1 MLVKV
6 ESTGTL
12 ERRMRVE
19 LPAERIEKE
28 VESRLKSVA
37 RTAKIKG
44 FRPGKIPA
52 KVVKQ
57 HYGVQVRQEV
67 LTELM
72 SKSYSDAIAQENLQ
86 PVARP
91 MIEPEA
97 TEDSKDFVFVATF
110 DVLPEVT
117 LKDLDKIEV
126 SRPEVDITDEDK
138 YDMLTNLR
146 KQRATWNV
154 VERESKEGDRVV
166 VDFDGRIKDEP
177 FPGGQGTEVPVV
189 LGQGAMLPDFE
200 KALFGVSAGDEKS
213 FKVKFPEDY
222 HAADLQGKKVE
233 FSIKVHKVEE
243 EELPPLD
250 DSLAELYGVSDGGLE
265 QLRSDVGQNMRR
277 EADQKIAADI
287 KEQALEGLLDA
298 NPIEVPN
305 SLKNQEAHSMQHEAM
320 RRMGIEDHDK
330 APPQESFAEGAERR
344 VRLSLLVHQL
354 IDDQTIVLDQEK
366 LKARVEELCSSY
378 ENSDEMVARYMSDP
392 QIMSQFEPM
401 ILEEQ
406 AVDWLV
412 ENGKVKTEKVSF
424 KEYMQP

>member
-1 MLVKV
+1 
-6 ESTGTL
+6 
-12 ERRMRVE
+12 
-19 LPAERIEKE
+19 
-28 VESRLKSVA
+28 
-37 RTAKIKG
+37 
-44 FRPGKIPA
+44 
-52 KVVKQ
+52 
-57 HYGVQVRQEV
+57 
-67 LTELM
+67 
-72 SKSYSDAIAQENLQ
+72 
-86 PVARP
+86 
-91 MIEPEA
+91 
-97 TEDSKDFVFVATF
+97 
-110 DVLPEVT
+110 
-117 LKDLDKIEV
+117 
-126 SRPEVDITDEDK
+126 
-138 YDMLTNLR
+138 MLTNLR

-154 VERESKEGDRVV
+154 VERESNEGDRVV

-213 FKVKFPEDY
+213 FKVKFPKDY
-222 HAADLQGKKVE
+222 HAEDLQGKKVE

-250 DSLAELYGVSDGGLE
+250 DSLAELYGVSDGGLD
-265 QLRSDVGQNMRR
+265 QLRSDVEQNMRR

-320 RRMGIEDHDK
+320 RRMGTEDHDK

-412 ENGKVKTEKVSF
+412 ENGKVKTKKVSF

>member
-138 YDMLTNLR
+138 NDMLTNLR

-154 VERESKEGDRVV
+154 VERESNEGDRVV

-213 FKVKFPEDY
+213 FKVKFPKDY
-222 HAADLQGKKVE
+222 HAEDLQGKKVE

-243 EELPPLD
+243 EELPPLN
-250 DSLAELYGVSDGGLE
+250 DSLAELYGVSDGGLD
-265 QLRSDVGQNMRR
+265 QLRSDVEQNMRR

-320 RRMGIEDHDK
+320 RRMGTEDHDK

-406 AVDWLV
+406 AVDWMV
-412 ENGKVKTEKVSF
+412 ENGKVKTKKVSF